1 MQVCLGHR
9 TTTQLLPGIHTRL
22 GPPLLHGDALKVR
35 LPSEVYPMETTIDS
49 KLLKMVFSREFIS
62 QTFGGSSKRKCTV
75 CRDGRSLVFGNP
87 TFDSHLPL
95 CPGVSGLLFHASC
108 IPDWKPGPNAL
119 FIETRTAQH
128 WYIGNY
134 KLEETT
140 ALTKEEYALWPV
152 EVGFV

>member
-1 MQVCLGHR
+1 
-9 TTTQLLPGIHTRL
+9 
-22 GPPLLHGDALKVR
+22 
-35 LPSEVYPMETTIDS
+35 METTIDS